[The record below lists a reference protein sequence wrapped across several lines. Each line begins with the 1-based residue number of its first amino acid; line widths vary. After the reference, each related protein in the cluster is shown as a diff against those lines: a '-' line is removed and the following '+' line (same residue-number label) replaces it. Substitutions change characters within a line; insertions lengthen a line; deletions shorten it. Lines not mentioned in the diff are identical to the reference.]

1 MTERLIKKILFSM
14 ILCAG
19 IFSAIPV
26 ADAEI
31 VKGYAPIENGDIEK
45 ARAEARRYAMRELVE
60 RVVGVKVTGTT
71 EVANFAVIKDEIVA
85 RSEGYVTINRVISEG
100 VQGDVF
106 YSELDLT
113 ANADKIRSTEQD
125 LRTRIEIIAPDS
137 NYRGRVQVA
146 VVQRDSHGRYG
157 YDNEIGTYV
166 SAKLKY
172 MGFDTM
178 INDEV
183 NYYLTQHG
191 SDPDANQQAR
201 RIARGYERGDA
212 NSLLRGVIATENVRP
227 VGKGLYEAIVNVSF
241 EVIGLDSNEVDAF
254 SRYFKAVGHSEK
266 EAIFNAKE
274 KGTEEA
280 VTELAKQ
287 ALETVQAEQ
296 RGGYTNLKST
306 VIFDNVTNY
315 SAQFAAIKAGLERAH
330 CKIIRVTRPSQT
342 RIAVFVSSDFYTNLY
357 ELESAIESAIPG
369 IGKGV
374 GFNEDLGASKIKFT
388 F

>member
-1 MTERLIKKILFSM
+1 MTERTIKKFLFS
-14 ILCAG
+14 ILLCAG
-19 IFSAIPV
+19 IFAATPV

-45 ARAEARRYAMRELVE
+45 ARANARRYAMRELVE

-71 EVANFAVIKDEIVA
+71 EVVNLAVIKDEVVA
-85 RSEGYVTINRVISEG
+85 KSEGYVTINRVISEG

-125 LRTRIEIIAPDS
+125 LRAKIEIIATDS
-137 NYRGRVQVA
+137 NNRGRVQVA
-146 VVQRDSHGRYG
+146 VVQRDSFGRYG

-166 SAKLKY
+166 SAKLKIL
-172 MGFDTM
+172 GFDTM

-241 EVIGLDSNEVDAF
+241 EMIGLDSNEVDAF
-254 SRYFKAVGHSEK
+254 SRYFKAVGYSEK
-266 EAIFNAKE
+266 EAVLNAKE
-274 KGTEEA
+274 IATGEA

-287 ALETVQAEQ
+287 TLETVQAEQ
-296 RGGYTNLKST
+296 RGGCTNLKT
-306 VIFDNVTNY
+306 TIIFDNVINY
-315 SAQFAAIKAGLERAH
+315 SAQFAAIKSGLEQAH
-330 CKIIRVTRPSQT
+330 CKIIRATRPSQT
-342 RIAVFVSSDFYTNLY
+342 RIALYVSSDFYSSLY
-357 ELESAIESAIPG
+357 ELESAVESAIPG
-369 IGKGV
+369 IRKGV
-374 GFNEDLGASKIKFT
+374 GFNEELGASKIKFT